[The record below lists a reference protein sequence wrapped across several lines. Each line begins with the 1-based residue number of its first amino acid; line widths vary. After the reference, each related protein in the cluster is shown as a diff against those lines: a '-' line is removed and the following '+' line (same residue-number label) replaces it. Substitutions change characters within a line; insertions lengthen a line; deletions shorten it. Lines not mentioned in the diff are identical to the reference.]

1 MQRTAFSAS
10 RPSLSF
16 IFVQFRTVQ
25 LHSSAPVNLPAWQP
39 ASSLLLLILVTVR
52 KVLSSQWNCA
62 PCLLLQLLLSLLLL
76 LLLPLLK
83 QLQCCSLAY
92 IILHFI
98 VVHEICV
105 NSASSPARVAPY
117 AAQLGRLIRQRQQQR
132 QRQQHPPSGLKYLWL
147 AILCTIIYA
156 FVCL

>member
-1 MQRTAFSAS
+1 MCNIFSKQSKFKFHFRSISHSAATQLS
-10 RPSLSF
+10 SSQPSSF
-16 IFVQFRTVQ
+16 
-25 LHSSAPVNLPAWQP
+25 L
-39 ASSLLLLILVTVR
+39 LLLLILVTVR

-62 PCLLLQLLLSLLLL
+62 PCLLLQFLLSLLLL
-76 LLLPLLK
+76 PWLLL

-132 QRQQHPPSGLKYLWL
+132 QKQQQHHPSGLKYLWL

-156 FVCL
+156 FVCS